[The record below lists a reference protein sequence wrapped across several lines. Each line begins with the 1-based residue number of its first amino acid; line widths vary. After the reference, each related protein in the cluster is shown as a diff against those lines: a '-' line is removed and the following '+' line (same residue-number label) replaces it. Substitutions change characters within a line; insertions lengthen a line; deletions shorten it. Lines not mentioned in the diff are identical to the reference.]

1 MDATLSSNPMNRLP
15 STFKGI
21 REVFYE
27 TRVLRGREWT
37 LRRFAAELGIDPVL
51 LGYIEKG
58 ERYPNEEL
66 VRKLARLRGEQ
77 PNELLAVLY
86 RDRMVRA
93 LSREI
98 RRAMAGAAADDRDD
112 GDEAAPPVSFSVALS
127 QALAALPDDGS
138 PVSLRAFR
146 KAVDDGLVDAFGK
159 ANRADAKRIEAT
171 LGDKG
176 LIEVDARTVRKKAHH
191 IHAVARD
198 ERLDLALEL
207 AAIFAKSLTDKLVR
221 DQRATYL
228 KNHFLLVAPER
239 ADELRKRLDAAV
251 KEVVREFAAS
261 EDATRD
267 AAASGARGPGQQ
279 QFVRILVAGTQ
290 KE

>member
-1 MDATLSSNPMNRLP
+1 MNRLP

-66 VRKLARLRGEQ
+66 VRKLARLRGDD
-77 PNELLAVLY
+77 PRELLAVLY

-93 LSREI
+93 LAREI
-98 RRAMAGAAADDRDD
+98 RRAMAGAAAADERDD

-138 PVSLRAFR
+138 PVPLRAFR
-146 KAVDDGLVDAFGK
+146 KAIDDALVDAFGK
-159 ANRADAKRIEAT
+159 ANKSDAKRIETA
-171 LGDKG
+171 LRDKG
-176 LIEVDARTVRKKAHH
+176 LIEADTRSVRKKGRH
-191 IHAVARD
+191 IHAVDRG

-221 DQRATYL
+221 EQRATYL
-228 KNHFLLVAPER
+228 KNHFLLLAPER
-239 ADELRKRLDAAV
+239 AEAFRKRLDAAV
-251 KEVVREFAAS
+251 KDVVQEFAAS
-261 EDATRD
+261 EDTSRP
-267 AAASGARGPGQQ
+267 AAGSGSGADAQKL
-279 QFVRILVAGTQ
+279 VRVLVAGTQ

>member
-1 MDATLSSNPMNRLP
+1 MNRLP

-66 VRKLARLRGEQ
+66 VRKLARLRGDD
-77 PNELLAVLY
+77 PRELLAVLY

-93 LSREI
+93 LAREI
-98 RRAMAGAAADDRDD
+98 RRAMAGAAASEERDD

-138 PVSLRAFR
+138 SVPLRGFR
-146 KAVDDGLVDAFGK
+146 KAIDDALVDAFGK
-159 ANRADAKRIEAT
+159 ANKHDAKRIETA
-171 LGDKG
+171 LRDKG
-176 LIEVDARTVRKKAHH
+176 LIEADARSVRKMGRH
-191 IHAVARD
+191 IHAADRD

-228 KNHFLLVAPER
+228 KNHFLLLAPEH
-239 ADELRKRLDAAV
+239 AEAFRKRLDAAV
-251 KEVVREFAAS
+251 KDVVQEFAAS
-261 EDATRD
+261 EDASRP
-267 AAASGARGPGQQ
+267 AAGSGSGSEAQRL
-279 QFVRILVAGTQ
+279 VRVLVAGTQ